1 MAFTF
6 HNIVLLAVDNRRQA
20 ESSAIPGQKSPFISG
35 QSGPAVTASGSES
48 ILNAVKRN
56 TRLSILTLWL
66 WEALKKQLSTLE
78 SLGAKA
84 RDKAKEQMKDVK
96 ISRKSLEGEIVKL
109 KAEKIR
115 QYELYAD
122 GVTSKQQYL
131 RKKTELSATL
141 ENLEQDCKAQA
152 EEYDYQNELW
162 ESASTLS
169 EMAKSFAGETKLSRQ
184 LVSAFIENVY
194 IYDPKRVEI
203 IFRHEDEVVR
213 LAESLQE

>member
-1 MAFTF
+1 M
-6 HNIVLLAVDNRRQA
+6 V
-20 ESSAIPGQKSPFISG
+20 
-35 QSGPAVTASGSES
+35 
-48 ILNAVKRN
+48 
-56 TRLSILTLWL
+56 

-78 SLGAKA
+78 SLGVKA
-84 RDKAKEQMKDVK
+84 RDKAKEQMKAVK

-184 LVSAFIENVY
+184 LVSAFIENAY